1 MVYIVKFLS
10 LKDILHTFHEIE
22 DIDEDMYEDIYY
34 LNCSKNNLIDIEF
47 IACFPNLKYLDASY
61 NKIKICPSHDNLEVL
76 DIYNNCLVA
85 LPYFPNLKKLF
96 AFDNK
101 ILTISYND
109 NLEVLDISHNYIKLL
124 EIGPSLKNCY
134 CGFNTIGRINVK
146 GEKLTYL
153 ECNNNYLSSLSF
165 ILNLP
170 NLEKINYN
178 DNKFLK
184 IIEKDVQYKLN
195 LLQNQL

>member
-10 LKDILHTFHEIE
+10 FRDILHTFHELE

-34 LNCSKNNLIDIEF
+34 LNCSKNNLTNIDF
-47 IACFPNLKYLDASY
+47 IGCFPNLKYLDVSY
-61 NKIKICPSHDNLEVL
+61 NKLKTCPSHNNIEIL
-76 DIYNNCLVA
+76 DIYNNCLVSI
-85 LPYFPNLKKLF
+85 PYFPKLKKLF

-101 ILTISYND
+101 ILTLSYND
-109 NLEVLDISHNYIKLL
+109 DLEVLDISHNLIKLL

-134 CGFNTIGRINVK
+134 CGFNNIGRINVK
-146 GEKLTYL
+146 GDKLTLL

-170 NLEKINYN
+170 NLQKIYYN
-178 DNKFLK
+178 NNKFLK
-184 IIEKDVQYKLN
+184 NIEKDVQNKIN
-195 LLQNQL
+195 LLEK